1 MQLSDLITRY
11 PKLSAC
17 ADAIEHAAE
26 LWHTSLAA
34 GGKILLCGNGG
45 SAADCD
51 HIVGELMK
59 GFLSRRPLP
68 ENEKAR
74 FAAVEASARSERLA
88 NELQRALPAIS
99 LCAHSAV
106 FTAFDNDVDPE
117 AVFAQLMYG
126 YGTAHDTA
134 FCLSTSGNSK
144 NVVNAAIAAK
154 ARGMTVVSMTGEKP
168 AALDALSDVVIKMPE
183 TETYKIQELHLPVY
197 HYLCAVTEER
207 FFG

>member
-17 ADAIEHAAE
+17 ADAIDRAAE
-26 LWHTSLAA
+26 LWHTSLAS

-74 FAAVEASARSERLA
+74 FAAVEPSARSERLA

-99 LCAHSAV
+99 
-106 FTAFDNDVDPE
+106 
-117 AVFAQLMYG
+117 
-126 YGTAHDTA
+126 
-134 FCLSTSGNSK
+134 
-144 NVVNAAIAAK
+144 
-154 ARGMTVVSMTGEKP
+154 
-168 AALDALSDVVIKMPE
+168 
-183 TETYKIQELHLPVY
+183 
-197 HYLCAVTEER
+197 
-207 FFG
+207 